1 MKKIFSIALILGCIT
16 STIAQK
22 SLNDYKYVIVPYKY
36 DFVNEKD
43 KYQLNSLSQFLFN
56 KYGFE
61 AIMEDGEFPEDLI
74 KNRCLGLRSDVI
86 KEKGMFATKLKVQLK
101 NCDGDVIYTTK
112 IGSTREKQFKTAYT
126 LALRGAFEDF
136 ENVNYKYKPNEN
148 IVARATVKD
157 SQDSDEEIQK
167 LKEEITAL
175 KEKQQE
181 VNKVEKKEAVEEKPI
196 EKKPEVKETVV
207 NKAPS
212 ANVLYAQKIDS
223 GYQLVDKIPKV
234 VMILLETSKAN
245 VFLVK
250 DTNALVYKEDGFWY
264 LSKNDGKKPTLETL
278 NIKF

>member
-181 VNKVEKKEAVEEKPI
+181 VNKVVKKEAVEEKPI
-196 EKKPEVKETVV
+196 EKKPEVKKTVV

-223 GYQLVDKIPKV
+223 GYQLVDKTPKV

-250 DTNALVYKEDGFWY
+250 DANALVYKEDGFWY